1 MTRLKRVLNLLD
13 RYDGLAAAGVGSH
26 NSEFGKLLLEELRV
40 EKETL
45 TQELTEYGCRRER

>member
-26 NSEFGKLLLEELRV
+26 NSEFGKLLLEELRA